1 MDAKASAP
9 IKRAQRAAEEA
20 TEQGII
26 WLDLV
31 PGTKNPADLCT
42 KNLANI
48 GEFREKSGIICGSE
62 PFLYESK
69 DVRAILAG
77 RHTPLL
83 KPKKK
88 AKKKVAAKTAV
99 KKTSKKTKVSKKKK
113 GKRVASRR

>member
-1 MDAKASAP
+1 M
-9 IKRAQRAAEEA
+9 
-20 TEQGII
+20 
-26 WLDLV
+26 

-48 GEFREKSGIICGSE
+48 GEFREKNGIICGSE

-77 RHTPLL
+77 GHTPLL

-88 AKKKVAAKTAV
+88 AKKKKN
-99 KKTSKKTKVSKKKK
+99 
-113 GKRVASRR
+113 